1 MFVSKE
7 NKLLEL
13 NRRKFLSL
21 ASSTLLISTPI
32 AILINERKE
41 DQEKIDKAS
50 SRSSLTTTYPYI
62 AIVEGNPTNGYNVIT
77 NSGIIFNGSCNSGSG
92 TCGIYEAIEYLQ
104 NNYGEGT
111 VILLGEFYPIKS
123 PITTPLSNIEITG
136 SGIIYINPNSA
147 PMFISLI
154 PSIKNVK
161 IRWYSNIGAIN
172 KILSKRLSFSS
183 MPYVLFTNTSYSLL
197 FANGQQALGTPSQ
210 FTISAWIFGKPSGY
224 TGYILTYGSLDG
236 GEAWGIRAANN
247 EIIFEGTSGSISAP
261 YPSSI
266 PFHIAVTYNNGQA
279 SIYIN
284 GNQVTSGRVSISYPN
299 VAYLWI
305 NNFPIRSQQG
315 GINPGSWY
323 STIENIQFYNNVLS
337 ISQISNLASS
347 IGQDPVTTPVFW
359 GLYRYIMYLGDLITG
374 KGFQRM
380 GALCYS
386 GVV

>member
-1 MFVSKE
+1 MK
-7 NKLLEL
+7 K
-13 NRRKFLSL
+13 
-21 ASSTLLISTPI
+21 T
-32 AILINERKE
+32 
-41 DQEKIDKAS
+41 
-50 SRSSLTTTYPYI
+50 
-62 AIVEGNPTNGYNVIT
+62 
-77 NSGIIFNGSCNSGSG
+77 
-92 TCGIYEAIEYLQ
+92 
-104 NNYGEGT
+104 
-111 VILLGEFYPIKS
+111 
-123 PITTPLSNIEITG
+123 
-136 SGIIYINPNSA
+136 
-147 PMFISLI
+147 
-154 PSIKNVK
+154 
-161 IRWYSNIGAIN
+161 
-172 KILSKRLSFSS
+172 
-183 MPYVLFTNTSYSLL
+183 
-197 FANGQQALGTPSQ
+197 
-210 FTISAWIFGKPSGY
+210 
-224 TGYILTYGSLDG
+224 
-236 GEAWGIRAANN
+236 
-247 EIIFEGTSGSISAP
+247 IIFEGTSGSISAP